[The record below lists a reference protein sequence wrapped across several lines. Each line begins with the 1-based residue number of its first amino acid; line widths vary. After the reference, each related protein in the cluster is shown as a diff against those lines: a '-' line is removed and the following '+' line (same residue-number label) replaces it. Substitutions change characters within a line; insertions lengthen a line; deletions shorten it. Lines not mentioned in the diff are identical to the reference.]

1 MKKMGFV
8 KSEKE
13 NERRI
18 ALLPD
23 DMDDLKDFADYLV
36 FETGYGKEFGIDDK
50 EYQANGAHTAA
61 REEILRTC
69 DIVCDRSESG
79 RRRISRRTERGA
91 HSFRMGAST
100 CM

>member
-50 EYQANGAHTAA
+50 
-61 REEILRTC
+61 
-69 DIVCDRSESG
+69 
-79 RRRISRRTERGA
+79 
-91 HSFRMGAST
+91 
-100 CM
+100 

>member
-36 FETGYGKEFGIDDK
+36 FETG
-50 EYQANGAHTAA
+50 
-61 REEILRTC
+61 
-69 DIVCDRSESG
+69 
-79 RRRISRRTERGA
+79 
-91 HSFRMGAST
+91 
-100 CM
+100 

>member
-36 FETGYGKEFGIDDK
+36 FETDMGRSLELMIKNIR
-50 EYQANGAHTAA
+50 QTAHIQ
-61 REEILRTC
+61 RQ
-69 DIVCDRSESG
+69 G
-79 RRRISRRTERGA
+79 RDSKNL
-91 HSFRMGAST
+91 
-100 CM
+100 

>member
-23 DMDDLKDFADYLV
+23 DMDDLKDFGIIWSLRPDMGRSLELMIKNIRQTAHIQPP
-36 FETGYGKEFGIDDK
+36 GKRF
-50 EYQANGAHTAA
+50 
-61 REEILRTC
+61 
-69 DIVCDRSESG
+69 
-79 RRRISRRTERGA
+79 
-91 HSFRMGAST
+91 
-100 CM
+100 

>member
-36 FETGYGKEFGIDDK
+36 FETGYGKEFGIDEK
-50 EYQANGAHTAA
+50 NIRQTAHIQPPGK
-61 REEILRTC
+61 R
-69 DIVCDRSESG
+69 
-79 RRRISRRTERGA
+79 
-91 HSFRMGAST
+91 F
-100 CM
+100 